1 MSPEATRLAPRPGSR
16 LAPEQA
22 GRIAWWCRERLRR
35 GLAPLTDGAI
45 EVEDGWGRWRVGD
58 GARPAVRIEVHSA
71 RFYRDVV
78 FGGGIAAA
86 RAHTHRVWDCDDLTA
101 LFSLLLRNPR
111 LMDAMEG
118 GPALLANAAEWIG
131 HRWRRNSR
139 TGSRRNIHAHY
150 DLGNDF
156 FALFLDETMTYS
168 CGIFPRASSDMR
180 EASIEKLDRIC
191 RKLDIGP
198 HDHVLEIGCGWGS
211 FAIHAA
217 SRYGCRVTA
226 VTLSRAQHEEAR
238 RRVEAR
244 GLADRVEVVLTDYRD
259 LGGEFEGGFDKL
271 VSIEMIEAVG
281 HEYLPEFFARCAS
294 LLRPDGA
301 MMLQAITMPDQ
312 RYRRYLRSSDFI
324 RACVFPGSCVPS
336 LSAMQAAVRDATDLK
351 LVHLE
356 DLAPHYAR
364 TLRTWRDTL
373 ERKAETARA
382 LGYEEEL
389 LRLWRYY
396 LCYCEAGFAE
406 RHTGLVQMLLD
417 KPARRAAPVLG
428 VLHPKAR
435 DDGEPTSESLHPKAR
450 HDAAPDSA
458 RRGPL

>member
-1 MSPEATRLAPRPGSR
+1 MRLPAARLAERPASPSATER
-16 LAPEQA
+16 A
-22 GRIAWWCRERLRR
+22 GRFAWWCREWLRR
-35 GLAPLTDGAI
+35 GLGPLTDGAI
-45 EVEDGWGRWRVGD
+45 EVEDAWGRWRVGD
-58 GARPAVRIEVHSA
+58 AARPAVRVEVHST
-71 RFYRDVV
+71 RFYRDLV

-86 RAHTHRVWDCDDLTA
+86 RAHNHGVWDCDDLTA

-111 LMDAMEG
+111 LMYAMEG
-118 GPALLANAAEWIG
+118 GPAFLANAAEWIG

-168 CGIFPRASSDMR
+168 SGIFPRATSDLR

-191 RKLDIGP
+191 RKLDLGP
-198 HDHVLEIGCGWGS
+198 SDHVLEIGCGWGS

-217 SRYGCRVTA
+217 SRYGARVTA
-226 VTLSRAQHEEAR
+226 VTLSSAQYEEAR

-244 GLADRVEVVLTDYRD
+244 VLAERVEILLTDYRD
-259 LGGEFEGGFDKL
+259 LRGEFEGGFDKL

-281 HEYLPEFFARCAS
+281 HEYLPEFFATCAS

-301 MMLQAITMPDQ
+301 MVLQAITMPDQ
-312 RYRRYLRSSDFI
+312 RYRRYLRTSDFI

-356 DLAPHYAR
+356 DFAPHYAK
-364 TLRTWRDTL
+364 TLRTWRAALNRNAD
-373 ERKAETARA
+373 TARA
-382 LGYEEEL
+382 LGYGDDL

-406 RHTGLVQMLLD
+406 RHTGVVQMLLD

-428 VLHPKAR
+428 PIR
-435 DDGEPTSESLHPKAR
+435 PTSR
-450 HDAAPDSA
+450 DGGAADSTL
-458 RRGPL
+458 RRPA